1 MILPQKN
8 FLSPVPSLA
17 VNERKVNRAVG
28 ARPTPV
34 LRSDWVDATA
44 GCACYLKAEH
54 LQRTGSFK
62 YRGATNAVAGLD
74 AASAAL
80 GVVCHSSGN
89 HGAALAAAAA
99 ERGANEVVPLPR
111 LPAQTQTLR
120 CRRAVLRG
128 GAAHDAR
135 GQDR

>member
-1 MILPQKN
+1 MI
-8 FLSPVPSLA
+8 SSVRVA
-17 VNERKVNRAVG
+17 AERLRAVG

-99 ERGANEVVPLPR
+99 PFFTSDCSVAALVGEGLKAGALGFSTSR
-111 LPAQTQTLR
+111 TSSL
-120 CRRAVLRG
+120 G
-128 GAAHDAR
+128 
-135 GQDR
+135 